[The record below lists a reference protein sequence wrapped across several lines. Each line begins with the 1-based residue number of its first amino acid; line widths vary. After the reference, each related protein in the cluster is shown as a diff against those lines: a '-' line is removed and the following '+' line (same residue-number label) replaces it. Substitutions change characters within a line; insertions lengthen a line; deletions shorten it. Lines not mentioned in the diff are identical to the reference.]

1 MKTSASPFTAL
12 ALAEQQLSTLDAAL
26 LRRRLKQ
33 TQSPCDVE
41 VSVAGRLLKAFCSN
55 DYLGFAN
62 HPQLIAAM
70 AEGAAQYGVGSG
82 ASHLISG
89 HSQAHDLLE
98 TELARTQAKHID
110 DARALFFCTGYL
122 ANITA
127 VTALAGLGLGLRA
140 ANPNAGISIYS
151 AKLNHASLIDGVK
164 LAAAQTKAAV
174 HLFDHT
180 NLAHLTEMLQAD
192 SAAHKLIVTDGVFS
206 MDGDL
211 APVTDL
217 LTIAKAHDALLIVD
231 DAHGFGVL
239 GKYGHGIL
247 EHFHIQSDRIV
258 YIGTLGKAAGV
269 SGAFVCAHQTLMECL
284 IQKGRPYIYS
294 TATPPAIAH
303 TVLASLHL
311 IEGEEGQARRTH
323 LNQLIAIWRQEMK
336 LHHWQASSSMTPI
349 QPLVLGSNAAALF
362 ASKQLDE
369 AGYWIP
375 AIRPPTVPEG
385 SARLRITFSAN
396 HSTQAVRELI
406 SELQK
411 IEASVHNASETKTV

>member
-1 MKTSASPFTAL
+1 MKSSTTPFTAL
-12 ALAEQQLSTLDAAL
+12 ALAQQQLDTLDAAL

-33 TQSPCDVE
+33 TQSPCDVA
-41 VSVAGRLLKAFCSN
+41 VTVGGRQLKAFCSN

-89 HSQAHDLLE
+89 HSLAHDLLE
-98 TELARTQAKHID
+98 TELARTQLEHIH

-127 VTALAGLGLGLRA
+127 ITALAGLGLQGV
-140 ANPNAGISIYS
+140 NQNAGISIYS

-180 NLAHLTEMLQAD
+180 KLADLNEMLQAD
-192 SAAHKLIVTDGVFS
+192 SSAHKLIVTDGVFS

-211 APVTDL
+211 APVADL
-217 LTIAKAHDALLIVD
+217 LAIAEAHDALLIVD

-247 EHFHIQSDRIV
+247 EHCQIQSDRIV

-269 SGAFVCAHQTLMECL
+269 SGAFVCAHKTLMECL

-311 IEGEEGQARRTH
+311 IEGEEGQARRAH
-323 LNQLIAIWRQEMK
+323 LNQLIAIWHHELQ
-336 LHHWQASSSMTPI
+336 LQHWQMSSSMTPI
-349 QPLVLGSNAAALF
+349 QPLVLGSNAAALS
-362 ASKQLDE
+362 ASKQLDD

-396 HSTQAVRELI
+396 HSTQAVRELMA
-406 SELQK
+406 ELQK
-411 IEASVHNASETKTV
+411 IEASVNASGEMKAV